1 MNENYG
7 GDFGLGESNVNF
19 VRYFIGKSYFNSLA
33 NLDEIN
39 LFLANVT
46 FESGCRNN
54 WHIHYTKSDGGQ
66 ILICVDGEG
75 WFQIER
81 RNAVSLK
88 SGDVIIILANVKHL
102 HGDKGYSWFSHIV
115 IEAPEIGT
123 STEWCEQVMGEEYD
137 KLDVIKC

>member
-19 VRYFIGKSYFNSLA
+19 VKYFIGKSYFNSLT

-54 WHIHYTKSDGGQ
+54 WYIHHTKSDGGQ

-75 WFQIER
+75 WF
-81 RNAVSLK
+81 
-88 SGDVIIILANVKHL
+88 
-102 HGDKGYSWFSHIV
+102 SHIV
-115 IEAPEIGT
+115 IEAPKIGT
-123 STEWCEQVMGEEYD
+123 STEWCEQVMDEEYD
-137 KLDVIKC
+137 KFDVIKCQL

>member
-1 MNENYG
+1 MKRERSRIVYSTMYNERNYG

-19 VRYFIGKSYFNSLA
+19 AKYFIGKSYFNPLA

-54 WHIHYTKSDGGQ
+54 WHIHHTKSDGGQ

-81 RNAVSLK
+81 RNAVSLNRAM
-88 SGDVIIILANVKHL
+88 L
-102 HGDKGYSWFSHIV
+102 
-115 IEAPEIGT
+115 
-123 STEWCEQVMGEEYD
+123 
-137 KLDVIKC
+137 